1 MKRAALLV
9 LVAVLALAAV
19 VALHAPTRAA
29 LQARLGVGP
38 GAEARINP
46 APAPE
51 PPPPAITVTDAITRT
66 FRDQLF
72 VSGTLVA
79 REEAM
84 VGVQIDGLRI
94 AEVLAEDGDSVRAGQ
109 VLARLDRTQLD
120 ALAAQNDAAMAR
132 AESTIAQ
139 ARAQIEQVEATLA
152 QARADYERGK
162 TLGLGVLTQ
171 ATLDQRLA
179 VSKAAGAQLEGARS
193 ALGVAVADR
202 KSQEAQRRELDVRI
216 ARTEVRAPVAG
227 TVSRRGARVGAL
239 AMGSGEPLF
248 RLIENGA
255 LDLDAE
261 APDDVLLRVKT
272 GMGAQVTLGTDAP
285 IAGHVRLVASEVDK
299 ATRLGRIRIALP
311 PGAPGRI
318 GAFATAIVDI
328 AARDGVAVPASAV
341 ARGDRGRVVQVVAGD
356 RVETRPVEIGLA
368 YRDLVEITEG
378 VKPGETVVARAAAFL
393 RSGDA
398 IRPIRPSIK
407 ETLR

>member
-1 MKRAALLV
+1 MKRVFIPALV
-9 LVAVLALAAV
+9 AVAVLAGALAWYG
-19 VALHAPTRAA
+19 PSRAA
-29 LQARLGVGP
+29 LMAGLGAGTPAIAAPV
-38 GAEARINP
+38 

-51 PPPPAITVTDAITRT
+51 PVPPAITVADATTRT

-79 REEAM
+79 REEAL

-94 AEVLAEDGDSVRAGQ
+94 AEVLAEDGDTVKAGQ
-109 VLARLDRTQLD
+109 VLARLDRSQLD
-120 ALAAQNDAAMAR
+120 ALAAQNDAALAR
-132 AESTIAQ
+132 ADSAIAQ
-139 ARAQIEQVEATLA
+139 ARAQIEQVDATLA
-152 QARADYERGK
+152 QARADYERGRS
-162 TLGLGVLTQ
+162 LGLGVLTQ

-179 VSKAAGAQLEGARS
+179 LAKTAQAQLEGARS
-193 ALGVAVADR
+193 ALGVALADR

-227 TVSRRGARVGAL
+227 VVSRRAARVGAL
-239 AMGSGEPLF
+239 AMGTGEPLF
-248 RLIENGA
+248 RLIEKGA

-272 GMGAQVTLGTDAP
+272 GMGAQVTLGTEAP
-285 IAGHVRLVASEVDK
+285 LAGSVRLIASEVDK

-311 PGAPGRI
+311 TASPGRI
-318 GAFATAIVDI
+318 GAFATAIVEI

-341 ARGDRGRVVQVVAGD
+341 TRGERGRVVQVVVND
-356 RVETRPVEIGLA
+356 RVEMRKVETGLA
-368 YRDLVEITEG
+368 FRDVVEVTEG
-378 VKPGETVVARAAAFL
+378 VGPGETVVARAAAFL

-398 IRPIRPSIK
+398 IRPIRPAVK